1 MHLPAI
7 TAGRHVAG
15 RNQPYYRLAFLIP
28 GSSPLRANWRK
39 QMRHIPT
46 NRMYPRGRPHLS
58 HRLWNWTGYFI
69 VPAASSRFWRFH
81 FSTFVFLAKWDSRN
95 F

>member
-1 MHLPAI
+1 
-7 TAGRHVAG
+7 
-15 RNQPYYRLAFLIP
+15 
-28 GSSPLRANWRK
+28 
-39 QMRHIPT
+39 
-46 NRMYPRGRPHLS
+46 MYPRGRPHLS